1 MNINFKI
8 DVNLTITEKG
18 KEIFNES
25 NKTIEEFKKY
35 VKEQLNELILNEI
48 VNDEQEF
55 MTVKVNI
62 ESD

>member
-25 NKTIEEFKKY
+25 NKTMEKFKEY

-48 VNDEQEF
+48 VDDEQEF
-55 MTVKVNI
+55 MTVEVNI

>member
-25 NKTIEEFKKY
+25 NKTMEKFKEY

-48 VNDEQEF
+48 DDEQEF
-55 MTVKVNI
+55 MTVEVNI

>member
-8 DVNLTITEKG
+8 DVNLIITEKG

-25 NKTIEEFKKY
+25 NKTMEKFKEY

-48 VNDEQEF
+48 VDDEQEF
-55 MTVKVNI
+55 MTVEVNI

>member
-8 DVNLTITEKG
+8 DVNLIITEKG

-25 NKTIEEFKKY
+25 NKTIEEFKEY

-48 VNDEQEF
+48 VDDEQEF
-55 MTVKVNI
+55 MTVEVNI

>member
-8 DVNLTITEKG
+8 DVNLIITEKG

-25 NKTIEEFKKY
+25 NKTIEEFKEY

-48 VNDEQEF
+48 DDEQEF
-55 MTVKVNI
+55 MTVEVNI